1 MDESAANAIDIL
13 TDIAPRDDERARVDA
28 PPLAHEA
35 EVPAADEMAEEE
47 ALPSRTKGSVLD
59 VVATIPDPDADFYL
73 AWNEDKI
80 SAIHPDDNGVYRFF
94 AGRMN

>member
-13 TDIAPRDDERARVDA
+13 ADIAPRDDERARVDP

-35 EVPAADEMAEEE
+35 EVPASDDMPEEE
-47 ALPSRTKGSVLD
+47 PVPDRVKGSVLD
-59 VVATIPDPDADFYL
+59 VVATIPDADADFYL
-73 AWNEDKI
+73 AWDEDKI